1 MQSSIYQ
8 HLLHPDA
15 AEPIE
20 LGERIRTRRLALGM
34 TQTELGEPFTK
45 SYVSAIEHGRVLP
58 SLQAL
63 WLIAGRLG
71 VGIGDLVGQVNPLA
85 TERYTATRARQPAAP
100 AQDHDD
106 CDTPPGGFR

>member
-8 HLLHPDA
+8 HLPRPGD

-20 LGERIRTRRLALGM
+20 LGERIRARRLALGM
-34 TQTELGEPFTK
+34 TQAELGAPFTK

-71 VGIGDLVGQVNPLA
+71 VGIGELVGQVNPVA
-85 TERYTATRARQPAAP
+85 TARYTRSRGHQTIDPAAP
-100 AQDHDD
+100 GDD
-106 CDTPPGGFR
+106 RDTPPGGYR